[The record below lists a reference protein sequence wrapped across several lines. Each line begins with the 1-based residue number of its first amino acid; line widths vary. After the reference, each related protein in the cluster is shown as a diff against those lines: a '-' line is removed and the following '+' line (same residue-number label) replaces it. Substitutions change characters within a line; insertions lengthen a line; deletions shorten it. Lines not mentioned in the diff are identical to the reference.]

1 MKIDD
6 MINKEDFYEILL
18 LTLNSYYDDLIFST
32 EKESVQTKFL
42 NELYVYEKI
51 NAIIHSKPSKEI
63 LSFLKKEYDIRGS
76 ILKKVLVNIYLK
88 FKLHSNGY
96 FAEKKVF
103 YFSLNN
109 HTDFK
114 NILIYPCNKKIRIF
128 NFSNRIVNVVT
139 KYGYP
144 NSAIEKEI
152 NFRLD
157 NLNDHII
164 PIESYGENWYSERII
179 DGKPLARIK
188 NLEEYNK
195 FKVAAHNILL
205 SISKKHNKKNDIE
218 SYFIKLE
225 NQININIDKIK
236 FFNENISKNVIKLLE
251 IIRRNIDLK
260 DFQIILTLSHGDL
273 HAGNIWIENSTNKIL
288 IIDWETV
295 EVRSEWY
302 DLFVLHGGFR
312 ETNGIEKMI
321 NSIRR
326 NNISYFLQSFSL
338 NAIERIMYI
347 VLMEEIAFR
356 LNDILSS
363 PPDINL
369 KEFEVYFK
377 RLLSSLLANNIK

>member
-18 LTLNSYYDDLIFST
+18 LTLNSYYDDLIFSA
-32 EKESVQTKFL
+32 ENESVQTKFL

-63 LSFLKKEYDIRGS
+63 LSFLKTEYDIRGS

-164 PIESYGENWYSERII
+164 PIESYGENWYGERII
-179 DGKPLARIK
+179 DGIPLARIK

-251 IIRRNIDLK
+251 IIRSNIDLK

-295 EVRSEWY
+295 EIRSEWY

-312 ETNGIEKMI
+312 VTNGIEKMI

-326 NNISYFLQSFSL
+326 NNIPYFLQSFSL
-338 NAIERIMYI
+338 NAIERIIYV

-363 PPDINL
+363 PHDINL

>member
-1 MKIDD
+1 

-18 LTLNSYYDDLIFST
+18 LTLNSYYDDLIFSA
-32 EKESVQTKFL
+32 ENESVQTKFL

-63 LSFLKKEYDIRGS
+63 LSFLKTEYDIRGS

-164 PIESYGENWYSERII
+164 PIESYGENWYGERII
-179 DGKPLARIK
+179 DGIPLARIK

-251 IIRRNIDLK
+251 IIRSNIDLK

-295 EVRSEWY
+295 EIRSEWY

-312 ETNGIEKMI
+312 VTNGIEKMI

-326 NNISYFLQSFSL
+326 NNIPYFLQSFSL
-338 NAIERIMYI
+338 NAIERIIYV

-363 PPDINL
+363 PHDINL